1 MSKLTKADIA
11 SFGKV
16 LSVIGTSIEQNPS
29 LLLDIINSSTDSKK
43 QVKEKVE
50 ISDEVKCLNIF
61 EAFKDSKK
69 SEIESK
75 LLKFNKEE
83 LKFLVKTF
91 SLGSTRL
98 TSAEKLADFIADQI
112 SKRTTDVFINQE

>member
-11 SFGKV
+11 SFAKV
-16 LSVIGTSIEQNPS
+16 LSVRWTSIEQNPS

-43 QVKEKVE
+43 QVKEKAE
-50 ISDEVKCLNIF
+50 ISDEIKSLNIF
-61 EAFKDSKK
+61 EAFKDRKK
-69 SEIESK
+69 SEIESE

-91 SLGSTRL
+91 SLGATRL